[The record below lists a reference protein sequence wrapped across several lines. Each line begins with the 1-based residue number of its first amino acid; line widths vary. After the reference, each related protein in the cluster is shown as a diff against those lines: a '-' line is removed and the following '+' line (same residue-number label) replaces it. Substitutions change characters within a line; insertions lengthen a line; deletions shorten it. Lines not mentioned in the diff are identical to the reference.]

1 MAGNAQK
8 DKKLVTEITAMDEDF
23 AKWYTDIV
31 KKADLI
37 DYSSVKGCMVI
48 RPYGYAIWEN
58 IQKILDARFK
68 ETGVEN
74 VYMPMFIPESLLKK
88 EKDHVEG
95 FAPEVAWVTHGG
107 EEKLA
112 ERLCVRP
119 TSETLF
125 CEHYANIIK
134 SYRDLPKVYN
144 QWCSVVRWEKTTR
157 PFLRSREFLWQEG
170 HTMHRTAEEAE
181 ERTVQMLNVYA
192 DFFENDLGIP
202 VIKGQKTDKEKFAGA
217 EATYTVEALMHDGK
231 ALQGGTSHNF
241 GNGFAKAFGIQF
253 LDNDNQLK
261 YAYET
266 SWGVSTRIIGGIIMT
281 HGDDSGLVLP
291 PSVAPIQVV
300 VIPVQQHKEGVIEA
314 ANGIADT
321 LKAAG
326 YRVKVDSSE
335 QSPGWKFSEY
345 EMKGVPLRIEIGPR
359 DIAENKCVIV
369 RRDNREKS
377 FVSLDDL
384 TASVADGLKA
394 LQTAIYNKALENR
407 ENRTFTAENMEE
419 MIKIASENN
428 GYIRAMWCGEL
439 DCEMKLKE
447 EADVTSRC
455 MPFGMEPI
463 GNKCVC
469 CGREAKKLVYW
480 GKAY

>member
-1 MAGNAQK
+1 MAGN
-8 DKKLVTEITAMDEDF
+8 DKKFVEQITSMDEDF

-37 DYSSVKGCMVI
+37 DYSSVKGCMII

-58 IQKILDARFK
+58 IQKILDTRFK

-74 VYMPMFIPESLLKK
+74 VYMPMFIPESLLTK

-107 EEKLA
+107 SEKLT

-181 ERTVQMLNVYA
+181 ERTVQMLGIYA
-192 DFFENDLGIP
+192 DFFEKDLGMP
-202 VIKGQKTDKEKFAGA
+202 VLKGKKTDKEKFAGA
-217 EATYTVEALMHDGK
+217 KATYTVEALMHDGK

-241 GNGFAKAFGIQF
+241 GSGFAEAFGIQF
-253 LDNDNQLK
+253 LDSDNKLK
-261 YAYET
+261 NPHQT

-291 PSVAPIQVV
+291 PAVAPIQVV
-300 VIPVQQHKEGVIEA
+300 IIPVQQYKEGVIDAARSLYDKLKEA
-314 ANGIADT
+314 GI
-321 LKAAG
+321 
-326 YRVKVDSSE
+326 RVKLDDSD

-377 FVSLDDL
+377 FVSIDNLVEEVNSSLGKLINALYD
-384 TASVADGLKA
+384 KA
-394 LQTAIYNKALENR
+394 LKNR
-407 ENRTFTAENMEE
+407 EDRTFAASSLEE
-419 MIKIASENN
+419 LKEIANTKS
-428 GYIRAMWCGEL
+428 GYIKAMWCGERE
-439 DCEMKLKE
+439 CEEKLKE
-447 EADVTSRC
+447 VADVTSRC
-455 MPFGMEPI
+455 MPFDDEKI
-463 GNKCVC
+463 SDKCVC